1 MTTIQG
7 LENSLIWCQPD
18 PEGARL
24 DRSKLYQIFV
34 VFDENIL

>member
-7 LENSLIWCQPD
+7 LENSLAWCQPD

-24 DRSKLYQIFV
+24 DKSNMYQIFV